1 MSTTEL
7 EKQSLE
13 AHVDLCA
20 ERYGNLKSDIDEIKT
35 RLDGFET
42 ELKTIGN
49 AVSGIHQRLEQKE
62 NSVLRGVI
70 KVGGSII
77 LALSGGFGAVVWY
90 IITKQ

>member
-20 ERYGNLKSDIDEIKT
+20 ERYGNLKEDIDDIKS

-49 AVSGIHQRLEQKE
+49 SISGINQRLEQKE
-62 NSVLRGVI
+62 NSVLRSVI
-70 KVGGSII
+70 KIGGSAI
-77 LALSGGFGAVVWY
+77 LALLGAFGAVIWY
-90 IITKQ
+90 VITN

>member
-20 ERYGNLKSDIDEIKT
+20 ERYGNLKNDIDEIKT
-35 RLDGFET
+35 RLDSFES

-49 AVSGIHQRLEQKE
+49 SISGINQRLEQKE
-62 NSVLRGVI
+62 NSVLRSVI
-70 KVGGSII
+70 KIGGSVI
-77 LALSGGFGAVVWY
+77 LTLTGAIGAIVWFL
-90 IITKQ
+90 ITN